1 MTTSIHSYLTF
12 AGNCREAMTFYQSCL
27 GGELNFQTIGASPLS
42 EKMPEKMKGYILN
55 ATLTNGLIR
64 IMATDIVGNEGLV
77 KGNAV
82 ALLLNCSTEAEVRSC
97 YERLAAGGTATH
109 PLENNLWGALFG
121 DLKDKYGN
129 YWLLHFDKNQQ

>member
-1 MTTSIHSYLTF
+1 MMTSIHSYLTF

-64 IMATDIVGNEGLV
+64 IMATDIVGDEGLI

-82 ALLLNCSTEAEVRSC
+82 ALMLNCSTETEIRGC

-109 PLENNLWGALFG
+109 PLENTFRGALFG

-129 YWLLHFDKNQQ
+129 CWLLHFDKNQQ